1 MEGVPVADGPGYET
15 VLSSVSD
22 KVDGVSSLGADSGG
36 DTTGRGMLEVAVETI
51 GVIDDGGG
59 KNDRWSS

>member
-1 MEGVPVADGPGYET
+1 
-15 VLSSVSD
+15 VSD

-51 GVIDDGGG
+51 GVRDDGRGG
-59 KNDRWSS
+59 KSGRTTDGAVD